1 MDEGSLIEAL
11 KRGDPSAQEAV
22 YLAHRQ
28 GLYATA
34 CHFLGYQDPEAEDMV
49 HEAFAVAYAKIGS
62 FEGRSS
68 LYTWLTRIC
77 VNLCF
82 ARIRRRKRQVALDG
96 DDLERLMGPQ
106 ARGQAAQAEA
116 DELGAARKAKLA
128 AWLQG
133 LGALCRE
140 MLRLRLEEGLTLFQM
155 KERLRLPLG
164 TVAAR
169 VTRCQAALKSL
180 AQADRKAEEARHG

>member
-1 MDEGSLIEAL
+1 MDEAALIEGL
-11 KRGDPSAQEAV
+11 RRGDAAAREAV

-49 HEAFAVAYAKIGS
+49 HEAFAVAYAKISG

-82 ARIRRRKRQVALDG
+82 ARIRKRKRQVATEG
-96 DDLERLMGPQ
+96 GDLERMLGPRALGQ
-106 ARGQAAQAEA
+106 AVQADEAAQAEQRRA
-116 DELGAARKAKLA
+116 KLGQWLRELGE
-128 AWLQG
+128 
-133 LGALCRE
+133 LCRE
-140 MLRLRLEEGLTLFQM
+140 MLRLRLEEGLTLSQM
-155 KERLRLPLG
+155 KQRLKLPLG

-169 VTRCQAALKSL
+169 VTRCQAALK
-180 AQADRKAEEARHG
+180 AMAEADRLAEESKHA